1 MVGRIMFMDCR
12 WIFTVCK
19 LVHDLR
25 SYLRQLGRT
34 LKLIFNPGFN
44 RYVQDALL
52 IYVERFI
59 VISFAKPGQ

>member
-1 MVGRIMFMDCR
+1 M
-12 WIFTVCK
+12 FTVCK

-44 RYVQDALL
+44 RYVQDVLL